1 MNILGTI
8 IISLLIVLILLI
20 FISYF
25 GFIKENFIN
34 VTELSHNINDENN
47 NNISVNDFLQSQPD
61 ISTKTTC
68 DPNISKQCII
78 DGMSPLLV
86 DKIIANVQ
94 EDTYYKRIFKNIRAY
109 NVDNVF
115 TNPDDL

>member
-1 MNILGTI
+1 MSILGTI

-20 FISYF
+20 IISYL
-25 GFIKENFIN
+25 GIIKENFIN
-34 VTELSHNINDENN
+34 ITELTHKINEGNN
-47 NNISVNDFLQSQPD
+47 DKISVNDFLQSQTD

-78 DGMSPLLV
+78 DGMPPLLV

-94 EDTYYKRIFKNIRAY
+94 EDTYYKRVFKNSRAY
-109 NVDNVF
+109 KMDNVF
-115 TNPDDL
+115 TNPSDL